1 MVPIL
6 QVIIDRPRN
15 DLEDFE
21 ALIMLHAWVHL
32 DDCGLT
38 V

>member
-1 MVPIL
+1 MVTVL
-6 QVIIDRPRN
+6 QVTIDRPRS

-32 DDCGLT
+32 EDCGLG